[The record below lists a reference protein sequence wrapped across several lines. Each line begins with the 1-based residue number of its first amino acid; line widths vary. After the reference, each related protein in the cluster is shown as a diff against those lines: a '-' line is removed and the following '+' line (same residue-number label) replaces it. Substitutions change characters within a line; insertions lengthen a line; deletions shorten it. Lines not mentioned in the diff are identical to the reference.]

1 MESISSTQPLLEMEG
16 VIGIKYNLIKQIGRG
31 SFGSV
36 YLGQH
41 KRSGEFVAIKCE
53 DKSSKNRLLK
63 HETMIYRDLKGP
75 PTAGIINVR
84 WFGVDTKQTYAVLD
98 LLGESLDDHFNSNGK
113 FSLKSTLIVGIQL
126 VDRMEYIHNKGYIHR
141 DIKPENFMFGKSGIS
156 KDVLHAIDFG
166 LSRGYMVK
174 NRHMDLKTGKKMIGT
189 PRYASLNMHDG
200 LEPSRR
206 DDLIS
211 IGYMLIYLHNGNL
224 PWEGQRGKTK
234 QDKYEKISNIKRLI
248 LVKTL
253 CERLPNEFVSFIEYC
268 YDLRFEEK
276 PNYELLRR
284 LFKSVLTR
292 NNLTNDYVYDWTTYS
307 SINCAN

>member
-1 MESISSTQPLLEMEG
+1 MSSGHPLLEMEG

-53 DKSSKNRLLK
+53 DKGSKNRLLK
-63 HETMIYRDLKGP
+63 HETLIYRDLKGP
-75 PTAGIINVR
+75 PSAGIINVR
-84 WFGVDTKQTYAVLD
+84 WFGVDVNHTYAVLD
-98 LLGESLDDHFNSNGK
+98 LLGKSLEDIFNSSGV
-113 FSLKSTLIVGIQL
+113 FSLKSTLNVAIQL
-126 VDRMEYIHNKGYIHR
+126 IDRMEYIHNKGYIHR

-156 KDVLHAIDFG
+156 KEILHVIDFG

-174 NRHMDLKTGKKMIGT
+174 NSHMCFKTGKKMIGT

-200 LEPSRR
+200 CEPSRR

-211 IGYMLIYLHNGNL
+211 IGYMLIYLHNGSL
-224 PWEGQRGKTK
+224 PWQGQRGKTK
-234 QDKYEKISNIKRLI
+234 QEKYENISNIKKLI

-253 CERLPNEFVSFIEYC
+253 CEKLPKEFVSYIEYC
-268 YDLRFEEK
+268 YDLSFEEK

-284 LFKSVLTR
+284 LFQSILTR
-292 NNLTNDYVYDWTTYS
+292 DDLTNGREYGHNLTTYS